1 MTRRLDVKQQMDRK
15 RQTGLV
21 GFLFLFAFFLLP
33 FPAFSQVKTTV
44 TDNLLGP
51 DGSPANG
58 TMTIS
63 AAGAFQSADGH
74 NVAQGWRIQMPVS
87 NGSFTVSL
95 IPNQGAT
102 PSGANDS
109 YVVVYNL
116 TSSLGT
122 SYWSETWFVP
132 SNGPVGLAAVR
143 TLPTFPATFLPP
155 QAPNTVLSGPATG
168 SSPGTASFRTLVC
181 ADLPSGCGG
190 GSGGSMT
197 WPGGAGVPVYSG
209 TSSWGTSL
217 GTSGSGSTLC
227 LTASCVM
234 TAPSLGTP
242 SYLNA
247 ANITNVPY
255 SALTGT
261 PPMWNQ
267 NTTGNAATATALTA
281 TPTQCGTN
289 TFATGVTAAGNANC
303 VQPTFSNIGGTPPTW
318 NQSTTGNAATASV
331 ASALTS
337 TLGIAGG
344 GTGQTTKAAAFNA
357 MSPLTT
363 EGDLSYFS
371 SGGAIR
377 LPVGTNGQCLTA
389 NGTDPL
395 WGSCTGG
402 TSYVG
407 PITKA
412 TDAIWGVS
420 TSNTAAQNQAA
431 FATIA
436 AAVNAGT
443 SAPYIYLPAGTYTVL
458 STGASS
464 TTNNALGLYNVPVTF
479 VCENPATTIIVQSG
493 TGYLIDFGPQGLTY
507 PGSSPMAFGRSRFTN
522 CGVQGGAT
530 ALEGIVMEQELW
542 NSEINGNLFENW
554 GGGSFPLSSV
564 ATTSG
569 GSTVY
574 TGTISGGGSN
584 AYAGLYFSITG
595 FDNAANNVFN
605 ALCTA
610 STATSLTLTTSA
622 GVSDTH
628 TATAAVFNFPIYLK
642 GDTSTQVHDNT
653 FYSNDAG
660 LYHNDLYEQDTTG
673 NGFSLLTSHH
683 NLVDNEI
690 SPTNPNTHISGIGY
704 WVNVGSQLDI
714 HDEVMS
720 GPQPLIMISD
730 TGYRSAELHNNYLEC
745 YGATSTYCIQA
756 GSPGGTDNVYNV
768 DVSHNQW
775 YFYNAAYMLGPS
787 TGTHSLANW
796 IIAYNQ
802 CRQGCLA
809 AGIMTS
815 STIAATVAEG
825 NLNFPGNNGPRG
837 SYLPIGLD
845 AWVSSSYAGQS
856 TFGSGGYYNG
866 NNWVATAAGG
876 CWVSPNS
883 GGANLTF
890 YCNTGLT
897 AGNTFTPT
905 MLLNMFPSTGIAN
918 SSTDPGSG
926 NFSWTGNF
934 KLSKTFSTYNNL
946 TTVGDGVA
954 YNLGHTN
961 SAPFN
966 TTQSGTLITSPVA
979 SHDYTVHY
987 SMWQAASGSG
997 GTCSTNA
1004 TAAVAVTWTDPS
1016 GTPQNQTFSAM
1027 NVPPTLAAG
1036 AVQSNKFSLTASS
1049 AAAIAY
1055 AVTWSGG
1062 NCTTQPT
1069 AQIHIWAD
1077 ADN

>member
-1 MTRRLDVKQQMDRK
+1 M
-15 RQTGLV
+15 
-21 GFLFLFAFFLLP
+21 A
-33 FPAFSQVKTTV
+33 QVKTIV

-58 TMTIS
+58 TITIS
-63 AAGAFQSADGH
+63 ASGAFQSADGH
-74 NVAQGWRIQMPVS
+74 NVAQGWRIQVPVS

-102 PSGANDS
+102 PSGQNDS
-109 YVVVYNL
+109 YVVIYNL

-132 SNGPVGLAAVR
+132 STGPVGLAAVR
-143 TLPTFPATFLPP
+143 TLAAFPATFLSP

-168 SSPGTASFRTLVC
+168 SSPGAATFRALVC

-190 GSGGSMT
+190 GGSMT
-197 WPGGAGVPVYSG
+197 WPSVAGVPVYSG
-209 TSSWGTSL
+209 SSSWGTSL
-217 GTSGSGSTLC
+217 GTSGSGATLC
-227 LTASCVM
+227 LTVSCVM
-234 TAPSLGTP
+234 TTPNLGTP
-242 SYLNA
+242 SALTLTNA
-247 ANITNVPY
+247 TGLPY
-255 SALTGT
+255 SGLTGT
-261 PPMWNQ
+261 PPTWNQ
-267 NTTGNAATATALTA
+267 NTTGNAATATTA
-281 TPTQCGTN
+281 T
-289 TFATGVTAAGNANC
+289 
-303 VQPTFSNIGGTPPTW
+303 
-318 NQSTTGNAATASV
+318 
-331 ASALTS
+331 ALAS

-344 GTGQTTKAAAFNA
+344 GTGQTTKTAAYNA
-357 MSPLTT
+357 LAPQTT
-363 EGDLSYFS
+363 EGDLDYFH
-371 SGGAIR
+371 SGLSVR
-377 LPVGTNGQCLTA
+377 LPIGTNGQCLTA

-412 TDAIWGVS
+412 VDPIWGVS

-431 FATIA
+431 FAAIA

-443 SAPYIYLPAGTYTVL
+443 TSPYIYLPAGNYNVL
-458 STGASS
+458 STGATS
-464 TTNNALGLYNVPVTF
+464 TSNNALGLYNVPVTF

-554 GGGSFPLSSV
+554 GGGSFTLSSV
-564 ATTSG
+564 ATASG

-574 TGTISGGGSN
+574 TGTITGGGSN

-595 FDNAANNVFN
+595 FDITANNVFN

-628 TATAAVFNFPIYLK
+628 AATAAVLNFPIYLK

-653 FYSNDAG
+653 FYTNDSG

-673 NGFSLLTSHH
+673 NGFSLLTLHH

-720 GPQPLIMISD
+720 GPQPLIMVSD
-730 TGYRSAELHNNYLEC
+730 TASGYRSAEFHNNYLEC
-745 YGATSTYCIQA
+745 YGAASTYCVQA
-756 GSPGGTDNVYNV
+756 GTPGGTDNVYNV

-845 AWVSSSYAGQS
+845 GWVSSSYAGQS

-876 CWVSPNS
+876 CWVSPNA

-918 SSTDPGSG
+918 SSSDPGSG

-946 TTVGDGVA
+946 STVGDGVA
-954 YNLGHTN
+954 YNLGHAN
-961 SAPFN
+961 SAPFSS
-966 TTQSGTLITSPVA
+966 TQSGTLIASPVA

-1016 GTPQNQTFSAM
+1016 GTPQTQTFSAM
-1027 NVPPTLAAG
+1027 NVPPALAAG
-1036 AVQSNKFSLTASS
+1036 AIQSNKFSLTASS

-1055 AVTWSGG
+1055 AVTWSAG

>member
-1 MTRRLDVKQQMDRK
+1 MRGWRG
-15 RQTGLV
+15 QTNLV
-21 GFLFLFAFFLLP
+21 GCLFLFAFCLLP
-33 FPAFSQVKTTV
+33 LPSLAQVKTTV

-74 NVAQGWRIQMPVS
+74 NVAQGWRIQIPIS
-87 NGSFTVSL
+87 NGSFAASL

-102 PSGANDS
+102 PYGQSDS

-132 SNGPVGLAAVR
+132 SAGPVGLAAVR
-143 TLPTFPATFLPP
+143 TLPSFPATFLSP

-168 SSPGTASFRTLVC
+168 SSPAAATFRALVC
-181 ADLPSGCGG
+181 ADLPSGCSAGG
-190 GSGGSMT
+190 GGSMT
-197 WPGGAGVPVYSG
+197 WPGAAGVPVYSG
-209 TSSWGTSL
+209 SSSWGTSL
-217 GTSGSGSTLC
+217 GTSGSGAILC
-227 LTASCVM
+227 LTVSCVM
-234 TAPSLGTP
+234 TSPNLGTP
-242 SYLNA
+242 SALTLTNA
-247 ANITNVPY
+247 TGLPY
-255 SALTGT
+255 NGLTGT
-261 PPMWNQ
+261 PPTWNQ
-267 NTTGNAATATALTA
+267 NTTGNAATATTAIALA
-281 TPTQCGTN
+281 
-289 TFATGVTAAGNANC
+289 
-303 VQPTFSNIGGTPPTW
+303 
-318 NQSTTGNAATASV
+318 
-331 ASALTS
+331 S
-337 TLGIAGG
+337 TLEIAAG
-344 GTGQTTKAAAFNA
+344 GTGQTTQAAAYNA
-357 MSPLTT
+357 LSPQTT
-363 EGDLSYFS
+363 EGDMDYFHSGLSV
-371 SGGAIR
+371 R
-377 LPVGTNGQCLTA
+377 LPIGANGQCLTA

-412 TDAIWGVS
+412 VDPIWGVS
-420 TSNTAAQNQAA
+420 TSNTAAQNQAD
-431 FATIA
+431 FAAIA
-436 AAVNAGT
+436 AAVNLGT
-443 SAPYIYLPAGTYTVL
+443 TSPYIYLPAGTYNVL
-458 STGASS
+458 STGASP

-479 VCENPATTIIVQSG
+479 VCENPATTVIIQSG

-507 PGSSPMAFGRSRFTN
+507 PGSSTMAFGRSRFTN

-554 GGGSFPLSSV
+554 GGGSFTLSSV
-564 ATTSG
+564 ATASG

-574 TGTISGGGSN
+574 TGTITGGGSN

-595 FDNAANNVFN
+595 FDNGANNVFN

-610 STATSLTLTTSA
+610 STTTTLTLTTSA
-622 GVSDTH
+622 GVSDSH
-628 TATAAVFNFPIYLK
+628 AATAAVLNFPIYLK

-653 FYSNDAG
+653 FYTNDSG
-660 LYHNDLYEQDTTG
+660 LYNNELYEQDTTG
-673 NGFSLLTSHH
+673 NGWSLLTLHH

-690 SPTNPNTHISGIGY
+690 SITNPNTTVSGIGY

-720 GPQPLIMISD
+720 GPQPLILISD
-730 TGYRSAELHNNYLEC
+730 TASGYRSVEIHNNYLEC
-745 YGATSTYCIQA
+745 YGAASTYCIQA
-756 GSPGGTDNVYNV
+756 GTPGGTDNVYNV
-768 DVSHNQW
+768 DISHNQW
-775 YFYNAAYMLGPS
+775 YFRYANYMLGPS
-787 TGTHSLANW
+787 SGTHSIANF

-802 CRQGCLA
+802 CRAGCLA
-809 AGIMTS
+809 AGIMPSNTN
-815 STIAATVAEG
+815 TPTVAEG
-825 NLNFPGNNGPRG
+825 NINFPGNNGPRG

-856 TFGSGGYYNG
+856 IFGSGGYYDG
-866 NNWVATAAGG
+866 NYWRATATGG
-876 CWVSPNS
+876 CWVSPNA
-883 GGANLTF
+883 GGTNLSF

-897 AGNTFTPT
+897 AGNTFNPT
-905 MLLNMFPSTGIAN
+905 LLLNMFPSTGIAN
-918 SSTDPGSG
+918 SGTDPGSG

-946 TTVGDGVA
+946 ATVGDGVA
-954 YNLGHTN
+954 YNLGHAN
-961 SAPFN
+961 SAAFSSN
-966 TTQSGTLITSPVA
+966 QSGTLIASPVS

-997 GTCSTNA
+997 GTCSTDA
-1004 TAAVAVTWTDPS
+1004 TAAVAVTWNDPS
-1016 GTPQNQTFSAM
+1016 GTAQTQTFSAM
-1027 NVPPTLAAG
+1027 NVPPNLAAG

-1055 AVTWSGG
+1055 AVTWLGG
-1062 NCTTQPT
+1062 NCATQPT